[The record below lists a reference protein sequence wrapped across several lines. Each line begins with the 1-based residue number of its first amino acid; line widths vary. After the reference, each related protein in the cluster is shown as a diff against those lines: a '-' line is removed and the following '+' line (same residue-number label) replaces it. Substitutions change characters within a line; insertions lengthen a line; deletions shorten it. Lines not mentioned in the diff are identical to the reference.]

1 MIPSSNLQAATAPL
15 RVARARI
22 VGRLGEI
29 ADRIGTLGT
38 ASSDTQ
44 HPRMHHIVTDL
55 ATCLRPHLEWEERT
69 IHPIVDKYACEGP
82 AVFSASMR
90 YEHEIIYRWIAD
102 LRDLADGDAVP
113 FARRGD
119 NLLGVAIAHFELEEH
134 VLFPILDRNMSPASF
149 LLHAGEPAR

>member
-1 MIPSSNLQAATAPL
+1 MPSSNLQGATAPL
-15 RVARARI
+15 RAARARI
-22 VGRLGEI
+22 VARLGEI
-29 ADRIGTLGT
+29 ADRIGTLDT
-38 ASSDTQ
+38 APSETQ
-44 HPRMHHIVTDL
+44 HPRMHAIVTDL
-55 ATCLRPHLEWEERT
+55 AVCLRPHLEWEERT

-119 NLLGVAIAHFELEEH
+119 NLLGVVVAHFELEEH

-149 LLHAGEPAR
+149 LLHAGEVAR